1 MHRQG
6 QDFLGQLERTDF
18 GSAQGLTI
26 VHLLVYRGVGWVWA
40 VYRGVGS
47 RVWAVYRGV
56 GWARAWA
63 LAGLTLPGVD
73 NRVRE
78 QIKSLQQVPFTPLFR
93 FCFFFDPA
101 PNSSSA
107 VFFL

>member
-6 QDFLGQLERTDF
+6 QDFLGQLEWTDF

-26 VHLLVYRGVGWVWA
+26 VRLLVYRRVGWVWA
-40 VYRGVGS
+40 VYQ
-47 RVWAVYRGV
+47 GV
-56 GWARAWA
+56 GWARA
-63 LAGLTLPGVD
+63 LAGLTLPGID
-73 NRVRE
+73 NCVRE
-78 QIKSLQQVPFTPLFR
+78 QIKSHQQVPFTPLFH

>member
-1 MHRQG
+1 MHWQG

-26 VHLLVYRGVGWVWA
+26 VRLLVYRGVGWVWA
-40 VYRGVGS
+40 VYRGVG
-47 RVWAVYRGV
+47 WAQ
-56 GWARAWA
+56 ARA

-78 QIKSLQQVPFTPLFR
+78 QIKSHQQVPFTPLFR

>member
-1 MHRQG
+1 MHWQG
-6 QDFLGQLERTDF
+6 QDSLGQLERTDF

-26 VHLLVYRGVGWVWA
+26 VRLLVYW
-40 VYRGVGS
+40 
-47 RVWAVYRGV
+47 GV
-56 GWARAWA
+56 GWAQARA

-78 QIKSLQQVPFTPLFR
+78 QIKSHQQVPFTPLFR